1 MNLKHTVY
9 HGFNGYREIFNEIQ
23 CILMFHFFSFFL
35 FSLSS
40 FLNNGNNKILFTLAD
55 CWLLKECINLAFGA
69 VDYEHCARSDL
80 TCCFGMKK
88 RGSVGE
94 YTLIHVPHN
103 MKFVTLYLSALSHS
117 FRIVSRSI
125 NENRHNT
132 STQKATKAHKK
143 KTKHTHTHTI
153 NTLSPIRISNWPYH
167 VNAKHTS
174 QLVRY
179 FLRIHFIH
187 LFFVIVAVL
196 LYYYFPRYP
205 MASSRFRTQQIMK
218 YNMRPI
224 K

>member
-1 MNLKHTVY
+1 
-9 HGFNGYREIFNEIQ
+9 
-23 CILMFHFFSFFL
+23 
-35 FSLSS
+35 
-40 FLNNGNNKILFTLAD
+40 
-55 CWLLKECINLAFGA
+55 
-69 VDYEHCARSDL
+69 
-80 TCCFGMKK
+80 MKK

-132 STQKATKAHKK
+132 STQKATKAHLKK
-143 KTKHTHTHTI
+143 RSTHTHTI

>member
-1 MNLKHTVY
+1 MR
-9 HGFNGYREIFNEIQ
+9 FNA
-23 CILMFHFFSFFL
+23 ILMFHFFSFFL

-143 KTKHTHTHTI
+143 KTKHTHTH
-153 NTLSPIRISNWPYH
+153 NKHFISNSNLQLAVSRKCKTYKPISSILF
-167 VNAKHTS
+167 AHTFYS
-174 QLVRY
+174 FIFRY
-179 FLRIHFIH
+179 CCCFIIL
-187 LFFVIVAVL
+187 LFSALSDGFKSVSHTANNEI
-196 LYYYFPRYP
+196 
-205 MASSRFRTQQIMK
+205 
-218 YNMRPI
+218 
-224 K
+224 